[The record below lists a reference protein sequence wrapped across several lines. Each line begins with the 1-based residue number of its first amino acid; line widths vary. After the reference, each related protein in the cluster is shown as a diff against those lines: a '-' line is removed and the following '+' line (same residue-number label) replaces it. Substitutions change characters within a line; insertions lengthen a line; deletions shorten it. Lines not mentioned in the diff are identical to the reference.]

1 MAFYKFPFEK
11 YRFHVVDTKNSD
23 GQKVKKVIAIS
34 TYAGKPVRG
43 VAICSVHDEF
53 DLEKGKRLAAARCNE
68 KVAKLRYKNS
78 SAQLDY
84 ACSLVGSINK
94 YHMSKIKY
102 NMDAYGEL
110 EKAHSELV
118 ALESKM

>member
-23 GQKVKKVIAIS
+23 GQTVKKVIAIS

-53 DLEKGKRLAAARCNE
+53 DLEKGKKLAAARCNA

-78 SAQLDY
+78 SAQLDRM
-84 ACSLVGSINK
+84 CELVGIVNK
-94 YHMSKIKY
+94 VHMRKVKY
-102 NMDAYGEL
+102 NMDAYEEL
-110 EKAHSELV
+110 EKAHSDLA
-118 ALESKM
+118 ALESQM